1 MKQTTLC
8 FLQKDDQLLL
18 AMKKRGFG
26 VGKWNGVGGKVG
38 KDEAVERATIRE
50 TEEEIGVVIVSK
62 DLKKVADLYFKFVD
76 KEEWN
81 QHCSVYMTS
90 VWKGEPTESEEMKP
104 QWYQEKV
111 LPYGQMWVD
120 DKYWL
125 PRVLAGEKIEAYFI
139 FNQKGEMAGEFE
151 IKTVS

>member
-26 VGKWNGVGGKVG
+26 MGKWNGVGGKVTDG
-38 KDEAVERATIRE
+38 ESVEEATTRE
-50 TEEEIGVVIVSK
+50 AHEEIGVVIALK
-62 DLKKVADLYFKFVD
+62 DLRKVADLYFKFVD

-81 QHCSVYMTS
+81 QHCSVYTTL

-104 QWYQEKV
+104 QWYSQKD
-111 LPYGQMWVD
+111 LPYDHMWVD

-125 PRVLAGEKIEAYFI
+125 PRVLAGEKIDARFI
-139 FNQKGEMAGEFE
+139 FNQKGEIAGPFE
-151 IKTVS
+151 IKKVS